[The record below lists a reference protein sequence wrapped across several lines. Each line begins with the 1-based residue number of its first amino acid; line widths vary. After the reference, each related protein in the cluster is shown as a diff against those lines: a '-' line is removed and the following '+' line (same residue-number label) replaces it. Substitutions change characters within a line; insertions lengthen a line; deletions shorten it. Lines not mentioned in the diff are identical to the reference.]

1 MTPGKAEIPVQ
12 TARSTFRDIT
22 KSQWNAFFA
31 AFLGWALD
39 GFDFSILSFLL
50 IDIERS
56 FTVDKALAGALGT
69 VTLMFRLIGGLS
81 FGPDSV
87 TPPVDPP

>member
-1 MTPGKAEIPVQ
+1 MPQGKIETPLQ
-12 TARSTFRDIT
+12 TGSDGRVTGRRSTFRDIT
-22 KSQWNAFFA
+22 RIQWNAFFA

-50 IDIERS
+50 IDIERN

-69 VTLMFRLIGGLS
+69 VSLCFAWW
-81 FGPDSV
+81 
-87 TPPVDPP
+87 VD